1 MINQAC
7 QLVQINIIYLLS
19 EHELRKKWRYL
30 RDQFCIELGKS
41 TQPRTGASDGESST
55 SKWPYFETLMFLK
68 DIVRPRLP
76 LRYLKKMGSQG
87 NMTEEDNIYTDTDKA
102 QENEDDLKD
111 LSPSITQND
120 PVSPSQSQESI
131 SQKRLQDHDNA
142 KNNGKISEI
151 KTKKT
156 KLLEDA
162 SKTHKPDSDD
172 FIFFQSLL
180 PYVEKIPPNLKLKFR
195 NQIQQ
200 VVDEFAFP
208 TSSQNSTSK

>member
-1 MINQAC
+1 MIIQTC
-7 QLVQINIIYLLS
+7 QLLQINIIYLLS

-41 TQPRTGASDGESST
+41 TQPRTGAPDGESSA

-76 LRYLKKMGSQG
+76 LRYLKKMGLSE
-87 NMTEEDNIYTDTDKA
+87 NVTEDDNIYTDTDKS
-102 QENEDDLKD
+102 QEKEDDLED
-111 LSPSITQND
+111 LGPSITQNA
-120 PVSPSQSQESI
+120 PVGPSQSQQNI
-131 SQKRLQDHDNA
+131 SGKRLRDHD
-142 KNNGKISEI
+142 NGKISEI

-162 SKTHKPDSDD
+162 SKTQKPDRDD

-208 TSSQNSTSK
+208 TSSQNSPSK